1 MAEEAVLGSEE
12 EAATEDADKT
22 LLNTE
27 TPADGEAPAEKK
39 KEAGEAEKGKDTTGD
54 KPEEAP
60 ETYDKF
66 TLPDGMEMT
75 DDQLNQATEVFKD
88 LALSQTQAQKL
99 VDFETKLSAQKDAG
113 IQSAWDQVNQGW
125 VEESKADSEFGGEK
139 LTASLVTAK
148 AARDAYGN
156 DKFTEMLE
164 ITGVGNHPEMIRFL
178 AKVGKDV
185 SEDQILQGRK
195 LGGTEKDAAKT
206 LFPDMN

>member
-1 MAEEAVLGSEE
+1 MAEEVLGSEE
-12 EAATEDADKT
+12 ANVETASTLTTE
-22 LLNTE
+22 E
-27 TPADGEAPAEKK
+27 TPAEGVNTSAAEEK

-54 KPEEAP
+54 KPKEAP

-66 TLPDGMEMT
+66 ILPDGMEMT
-75 DDQLNQATEVFKD
+75 NDQLNQATEVFKD
-88 LALSQTQAQKL
+88 LSLSQTQAQKL

-113 IQSAWDQVNQGW
+113 IQSAWDQVNQDW

-139 LTASLVTAK
+139 LTASLVIAK

>member
-1 MAEEAVLGSEE
+1 MAEEVLDSEE
-12 EAATEDADKT
+12 DTIETVPTLTTE
-22 LLNTE
+22 E
-27 TPADGEAPAEKK
+27 TPAEGTDTSAAEAK

-75 DDQLNQATEVFKD
+75 AEQLDQATEVFKE
-88 LALSQTQAQKL
+88 LNLSQTQAQKL
-99 VDFETKLSAQKDAG
+99 VDFEAKLSSQKDAG
-113 IQSAWDQVNQGW
+113 IQSAWDKVNQGW
-125 VEESKADSEFGGEK
+125 VEESKADSEFGGEN

-178 AKVGKDV
+178 TKVGKDV
-185 SEDQILQGRK
+185 SEDQILHGRK
-195 LGGTEKDAAKT
+195 LGGIEKDAAKT

>member
-1 MAEEAVLGSEE
+1 MAEEVLGSEE
-12 EAATEDADKT
+12 ANVETTPTLTTEDTSAKGADT
-22 LLNTE
+22 S
-27 TPADGEAPAEKK
+27 AAEEK

-54 KPEEAP
+54 KPKEAP

-66 TLPDGMEMT
+66 ILPDGMEMT
-75 DDQLNQATEVFKD
+75 NDQLNQATEVFKD
-88 LALSQTQAQKL
+88 LSLSQTQAQKL
-99 VDFETKLSAQKDAG
+99 VDFEAKLSSQKDAG
-113 IQSAWDQVNQGW
+113 IQSAWDQVNQDW

-139 LTASLVTAK
+139 LTASLVIAK

>member
-1 MAEEAVLGSEE
+1 MAEEVLDSEE
-12 EAATEDADKT
+12 ANVETTPTLTTEETSAEGANTSAAE
-22 LLNTE
+22 E
-27 TPADGEAPAEKK
+27 K

-75 DDQLNQATEVFKD
+75 DEQLSQATEVFKD
-88 LALSQTQAQKL
+88 LALSQEQAQKL
-99 VDFETKLSAQKDAG
+99 VDFETKLSSQKDAS
-113 IQSAWDQVNQGW
+113 IQSAWDKVNQGW
-125 VEESKADSEFGGEK
+125 VEESKTDSEFGGDK

-178 AKVGKDV
+178 TKVGKDV

-195 LGGTEKDAAKT
+195 LGGMEKDAAKT